1 MLKQQEHIGKPLF
14 SSNLFFFK
22 FIFYNSS
29 FFVVADRTMTYQVGN
44 FYKRFFYVCK
54 NTPMCEYIKKSLSLC
69 FRFKQERREIW
80 FLPLERSFST
90 ETTSARH
97 LRMEKKKV
105 FFLLL
110 VAWERKKMKNVFHLH
125 TNTLSANTTTYIFYL
140 YMSIKKLIT
149 KSFSLELSAIFDNLL
164 TLSLSI

>member
-105 FFLLL
+105 FFVARSVREKKDEKCFSFTHKYAECKYYHIYFLLIH
-110 VAWERKKMKNVFHLH
+110 EHKKADH
-125 TNTLSANTTTYIFYL
+125 
-140 YMSIKKLIT
+140 KKF
-149 KSFSLELSAIFDNLL
+149 FSRVVGNFW
-164 TLSLSI
+164 